1 MPAAFETKV
10 HVTRYEQ
17 VSLIT
22 MRGEVDHDDTDAVEA
37 AFAEADQA
45 APCTTAVDL
54 SQVTFADS
62 MLLNALLDAHRR
74 HRADGRDLILLGPLQ
89 PAITRLLSLSGTY
102 GHIKIAGT
110 GPTAAS

>member
-54 SQVTFADS
+54 SQVTFVDS

-89 PAITRLLSLSGTY
+89 PAVHRLLSLSGTY
-102 GHIKIAGT
+102 GHFKIAGT